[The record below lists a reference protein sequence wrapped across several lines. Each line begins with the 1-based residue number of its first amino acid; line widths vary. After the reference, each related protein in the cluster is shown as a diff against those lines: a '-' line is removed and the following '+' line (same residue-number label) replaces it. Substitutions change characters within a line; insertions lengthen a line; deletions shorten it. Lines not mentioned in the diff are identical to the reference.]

1 MLLVGHTY
9 LTYGPLLNGAVNVV
23 FEGTPTYPTPARC
36 WEIVAKYQV
45 RQQNPCMPA
54 YRNRRR
60 QAGIA
65 AVWHLLT
72 MDRSGWH
79 AALRPKSSVL
89 VA

>member
-23 FEGTPTYPTPARC
+23 FEGTPTYPTPARS

-79 AALRPKSSVL
+79 AAFRPKSSVL